1 MHELSVAQAVVDE
14 IVGKLGD
21 VEVLAVRLAVGK
33 RSGVVVDAIRF
44 CFDLVAE
51 GTSVQGASLEVDEPP
66 GRDLRIVSVEVT
78 KACAT
83 PAAAPTPRSG

>member
-21 VEVLAVRLAVGK
+21 ADVVCVRLAIGR
-33 RSGVVVDAIRF
+33 RSGVVVDSIRF
-44 CFDLVAE
+44 CFDLVTE
-51 GTSVQGASLEVDEPP
+51 GTTLEGASLEVDEPP